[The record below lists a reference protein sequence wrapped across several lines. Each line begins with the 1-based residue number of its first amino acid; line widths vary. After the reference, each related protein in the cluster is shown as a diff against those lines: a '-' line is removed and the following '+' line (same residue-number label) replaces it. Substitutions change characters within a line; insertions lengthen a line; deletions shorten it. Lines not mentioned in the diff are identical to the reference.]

1 LELCLTN
8 TKNNIYR
15 RPPAAGGRSRNLVVF
30 LHGYGADGKDL
41 IDLANPFAMAMPN
54 ASFISPDAPNPCAM
68 SPSGREWFPIDEIPT
83 GAIEASESLLDLI
96 QAEAQNVELSFK
108 EVILI
113 GFSQGAMMS
122 MQCLLINEYQFG
134 AIIGFSGALRIENIE
149 AANNQIIK
157 GKHIYANTPVLLVH
171 GEQDEV
177 VPFQSLMNSKNLL
190 NQVGFDVKTLSRP
203 NLGHGID
210 PDGISAGMELL
221 KKLIN

>member
-1 LELCLTN
+1 MTN
-8 TKNNIYR
+8 IENNIYR
-15 RPPAAGGRSRNLVVF
+15 RPPAAGGKSSNLVVF

-68 SPSGREWFPIDEIPT
+68 SPSGREWFPIDQIPT
-83 GAIEASESLLDLI
+83 GAIKASESLLDLI
-96 QAEAQNVELSFK
+96 EAEVQNLGLSFK

-122 MQCLLINEYQFG
+122 MQCLLINKYQFG

-157 GKHIYANTPVLLVH
+157 GKHVFAATPVLLVH

-177 VPFQSLMNSKNLL
+177 VPFESLVNSKNLL

-210 PDGISAGMELL
+210 PEGISAGMELL

>member
-1 LELCLTN
+1 MTN
-8 TKNNIYR
+8 IENNIYR
-15 RPPAAGGRSRNLVVF
+15 RPPVAGGKSSNLVVF

-68 SPSGREWFPIDEIPT
+68 SPSGREWFPIDQIPT
-83 GAIEASESLLDLI
+83 GAIKASESLLDLI
-96 QAEAQNVELSFK
+96 EAEVQNLGLSFK

-122 MQCLLINEYQFG
+122 MQCLLINKYQFG

-149 AANNQIIK
+149 AANNQIRK
-157 GKHIYANTPVLLVH
+157 GKHVFAGTPVLLVH

-177 VPFQSLMNSKNLL
+177 VPFESLMNSKNLL

-210 PDGISAGMELL
+210 PEGISAGMELL

>member
-1 LELCLTN
+1 MTN
-8 TKNNIYR
+8 IENNIYR
-15 RPPAAGGRSRNLVVF
+15 RPPAAGGKSSNLVVF

-54 ASFISPDAPNPCAM
+54 ASFISPDAPNRCAM

-83 GAIEASESLLDLI
+83 GAIKASKSLLDLI

-122 MQCLLINEYQFG
+122 MQCLLINKHQFG
-134 AIIGFSGALRIENIE
+134 AIIGYSGALRTENVE
-149 AANNQIIK
+149 AAKLQIIN
-157 GKHIYANTPVLLVH
+157 GKHKYADTPVLLVH
-171 GEQDEV
+171 GKQDEV
-177 VPFQSLMNSKNLL
+177 VPFQSLENSKNLL
-190 NQVGFDVKTLSRP
+190 NEIGFNVQTLSRP

-210 PDGISAGMELL
+210 PEGISAGMEIL
-221 KKLIN
+221 KKLN

>member
-1 LELCLTN
+1 MTN
-8 TKNNIYR
+8 TKNDIYR
-15 RPPAAGGRSRNLVVF
+15 RPPAAGGKSRNLVVF

-83 GAIEASESLLDLI
+83 GAIKASESLLDLI
-96 QAEAQNVELSFK
+96 QAEAQNLDLSFK

-122 MQCLLINEYQFG
+122 MQCLLINAYQFG
-134 AIIGFSGALRIENIE
+134 AIIGYSGALRIENIE

-157 GKHIYANTPVLLVH
+157 GKHVFADTPVLLVH
-171 GEQDEV
+171 GDQDEV
-177 VPFQSLMNSKNLL
+177 VPFKSLMNSKNLL

-210 PDGISAGMELL
+210 PEGISAGMELL
-221 KKLIN
+221 KKIIN

>member
-1 LELCLTN
+1 MTN
-8 TKNNIYR
+8 IENNIYR
-15 RPPAAGGRSRNLVVF
+15 RPPVAGGKSSNLVVF

-68 SPSGREWFPIDEIPT
+68 SPSGREWFSIDQIPT
-83 GAIEASESLLDLI
+83 GAIKASESLLDLI
-96 QAEAQNVELSFK
+96 EAEAQNLGLSFK

-122 MQCLLINEYQFG
+122 MQCLLINKYQFG

-157 GKHIYANTPVLLVH
+157 GKHVFASTPVLLVH

-177 VPFQSLMNSKNLL
+177 VPFESLVNSKNLL

-210 PDGISAGMELL
+210 PEGISAGMELL